1 MDPIPSF
8 HLLFF
13 LFSQINNHSIYHLN
27 LPSCA
32 LANYHPLL
40 TLLSL
45 THTSFFFPTTYRL
58 FYLCLSCVLVLG
70 YGWKRLDFDSA
81 KQKYTKRVAV

>member
-1 MDPIPSF
+1 MSNQIIKYMWTEGELWDGSLSIF

-13 LFSQINNHSIYHLN
+13 LFSQIYNLSFYHLH

-40 TLLSL
+40 TNVLLPVITLIEMMYL
-45 THTSFFFPTTYRL
+45 TH
-58 FYLCLSCVLVLG
+58 
-70 YGWKRLDFDSA
+70 
-81 KQKYTKRVAV
+81 